1 MDARV
6 DPFPVLSDA
15 GRAMLAF
22 LREHPSA
29 PIFRNQSGHKLTA
42 AEIAAARAAEAE
54 VLEARVSWSAQPAW
68 LPDFIA
74 RTWREV
80 PFFRRQGAA
89 PARLED
95 VAPTSRADLA
105 RDVAAFVPDPLAIDR
120 LIQYATSGTTGH
132 PLLVPSHPAVAA
144 SYLAYHKRALA
155 RVGVELAHGAG
166 QVGVVLLGY
175 QTRCFTYV
183 SVTPTMGESGLVKLN
198 LHPADWR
205 DPADRGRYLEALA
218 AEVISGDPIS
228 FAELL
233 ALDCDL
239 SPRALLSTAM
249 ALAPGLTQTLAARFR
264 CPVLDLYSMN
274 EAGPIAVRDQRA
286 GGHVLLQPRLLVEIL
301 GPDGARLA
309 PGERG
314 EVTLTGGFNPY
325 LPLLRYRT
333 GDHAALDIAGDQL
346 VLVDLAGRRPVRFR
360 AADGSWKNNV
370 DVSHALAPHAAA
382 QTALHQAA
390 DGSFLLRARGGQ
402 LEALRGSLVALFGAG
417 ARIEVAELAD
427 EDKVLQYTSDLPDAE
442 P

>member
-1 MDARV
+1 
-6 DPFPVLSDA
+6 
-15 GRAMLAF
+15 
-22 LREHPSA
+22 
-29 PIFRNQSGHKLTA
+29 
-42 AEIAAARAAEAE
+42 
-54 VLEARVSWSAQPAW
+54 
-68 LPDFIA
+68 
-74 RTWREV
+74 
-80 PFFRRQGAA
+80 RQGAA

-166 QVGVVLLGY
+166 QGGVVLLGY

-239 SPRALLSTAM
+239 APRAL
-249 ALAPGLTQTLAARFR
+249 
-264 CPVLDLYSMN
+264 
-274 EAGPIAVRDQRA
+274 
-286 GGHVLLQPRLLVEIL
+286 
-301 GPDGARLA
+301 
-309 PGERG
+309 
-314 EVTLTGGFNPY
+314 
-325 LPLLRYRT
+325 
-333 GDHAALDIAGDQL
+333 
-346 VLVDLAGRRPVRFR
+346 
-360 AADGSWKNNV
+360 
-370 DVSHALAPHAAA
+370 
-382 QTALHQAA
+382 
-390 DGSFLLRARGGQ
+390 
-402 LEALRGSLVALFGAG
+402 
-417 ARIEVAELAD
+417 
-427 EDKVLQYTSDLPDAE
+427 
-442 P
+442 